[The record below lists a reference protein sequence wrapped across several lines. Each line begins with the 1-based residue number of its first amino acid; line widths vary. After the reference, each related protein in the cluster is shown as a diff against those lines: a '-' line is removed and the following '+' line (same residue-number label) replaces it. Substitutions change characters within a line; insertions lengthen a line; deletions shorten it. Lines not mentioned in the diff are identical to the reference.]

1 MLSDKTIEIVK
12 STVPL
17 LAQAGTVVTDHFYK
31 RLFSHNPE
39 LKNIF
44 NMANQDTGR
53 QQFALFNALAAYAQ
67 NIDNLAVLKEALT
80 RINHK
85 HTSLNILPEHYPIV
99 GAHLIGT
106 LKELLPEQFTP
117 YVEYAW
123 REAYGVLADI
133 CITEEAALYEH
144 SKNKHG
150 GWAGTR
156 QFEITNKQAESEL
169 VTSFTLTPVDGEA
182 VITHKPGQY
191 LGIKVKPEGAEYEE
205 IRQYSISQKS
215 NAKNY
220 RISVKK
226 ELQPKPGMVSNYLH
240 SLEQGTIVELYPPAG
255 DFFLRNNTSP
265 VVLISAGVGQTP
277 MLAMLETLLSDNSNQ
292 EIMYLHA
299 CENTQ
304 QHSFSKYLYDLTA
317 QNNRL
322 KTITWFNQATEG
334 ADFTGLMNLNAVQ
347 AQLPLSNG
355 DFYLCGPAGFMAF
368 IKNQLLELGVKNEQI
383 HYEVFGPHEDL

>member
-117 YVEYAW
+117 DVEYAW

-240 SLEQGTIVELYPPAG
+240 SLEHGTIVELYPPAG

-317 QNNRL
+317 QNNHL

>member
-117 YVEYAW
+117 DVEYAW

-265 VVLISAGVGQTP
+265 AVLISAGVGQTP

-304 QHSFSKYLYDLTA
+304 QHSFSKYLNELNAVY
-317 QNNRL
+317 NRL
-322 KTITWFNQATEG
+322 QTMTWFNQATEG

-347 AQLPLSNG
+347 AQLPVSNG

-383 HYEVFGPHEDL
+383 HYEVFGPHQDL

>member
-117 YVEYAW
+117 DVEYAW

-265 VVLISAGVGQTP
+265 AVLISAGVGQTP

-317 QNNRL
+317 QNNHL

-368 IKNQLLELGVKNEQI
+368 IKKQLLELGVKNEQI